1 MTELLGLRILPN
13 CLLLR
18 PAPDIPLDRLRPV
31 VVHGG
36 RPIKPAMGARR
47 IEPSERPQLLIPT
60 DLRPFAADAH
70 ARLQIWAD
78 GFRLLDTPLFPHGG
92 AIAGVV
98 EGMADHCVTGWAANI
113 VGEALPGGT
122 LFVDGVAT
130 TEFRADIGRRDLGG
144 VGPLATCAGF
154 AVPLPPHALDG
165 REHGIVVGFGPHRMD
180 AITIHARPRFRLERA
195 AADVVR
201 LWFFDRGQPDGPAT
215 ITLRHESGRVLAS
228 DPTFERGD
236 TGERFERWHTG
247 FETTLADLPAGR
259 IDVCAGRE
267 AGLVFATLLV
277 STPKTQ
283 IAARHELAATM
294 LRLEQAGEPA
304 FARGALATMR
314 KADTLALTTQV
325 THATGALGR
334 RISVVVPVYKGLAE
348 TAACLASLRR
358 SIEAGDEDIGEL
370 LVLNDHAPEP
380 AMAALLVPGQIGE
393 CVVRVHRNSENLGF
407 VATANVGLQLA
418 DPDCDVIL
426 LNNDTVVPERFAARL
441 KAAAHSA
448 PTIATATPLSNDATL
463 LGLPRVDRRNELSA
477 DDAPRIDALLRT
489 HDGPRTVEIP
499 VGHGFCMY
507 LKREALDDVGALDPV
522 WGRGY
527 CEEVDWCLAAS
538 DRGWSHVA
546 ALDTYVHHASSVS
559 FGPRERTA
567 LMARNHA
574 LLERK
579 YPDFVP
585 RLRDF
590 LIADPI
596 AAIRLDVFC
605 DLLAPKPCL
614 LHVIHAMGGGTGV
627 LMERYADAFAGAG
640 GMNLICTNRFDGWL
654 GVEVD
659 EVVWRETGLALRL
672 PSGGLAQFLD
682 RLVARRLPEVRA
694 LLHSL
699 IGAGPAARELG
710 TRWAIPYAVCAHD
723 YQWICPRVT
732 LVDQTNEFCGV
743 PGGRYCQLCVR
754 TNEFYDFGAAAK
766 AAIEHDLPAWLEA
779 NRALLAGAAAVVAP
793 SADTAARL
801 AAYFS
806 LGNVRVV
813 AHPEPVATTALRRG
827 PDEAAM
833 TRIAVVGGINIAK
846 GMLVLRDLGQHI
858 DRTGAAARVTLFGEV
873 SDPAAFARIGSV
885 EIRGRYAAPDLPA
898 LLAEYQPHV
907 VFFPAVWP
915 ETYCFV
921 LSEIWAAGYP
931 AAAFDLGALAERIM
945 ATGGGVVLPF
955 ETDPTVLLPR
965 LLAARAELASLAG
978 LELDIGTPWDRDDPM
993 LTTLFERQVLRVA
1006 S

>member
-1 MTELLGLRILPN
+1 MELLGLRILPN

-18 PAPDIPLDRLRPV
+18 PEPDIPLDRLRPV

-36 RPIKPAMGARR
+36 TPTKPAMGARR
-47 IEPSERPQLLIPT
+47 IEPGERPSLMIPT
-60 DLRPFAADAH
+60 DLRPFVTDPH

-98 EGMADHCVTGWAANI
+98 EGMVDHCVTGWAANI

-122 LFVDGVAT
+122 LYVDGVAT
-130 TEFRADIGRRDLGG
+130 AEFVADIGRRDLGG

-154 AVPLPPHALDG
+154 AVPLPVHALDG
-165 REHGIVVGFGPHRMD
+165 REHEVVVGFGPHRMD
-180 AITIHARPRFRLERA
+180 AITVRARPRFRLERA
-195 AADVVR
+195 AADIVR

-215 ITLRHESGRVLAS
+215 ITLRHESGRVLQS
-228 DPTFERGD
+228 GPTFERGD
-236 TGERFERWHTG
+236 TGERFGRWHTG
-247 FETTLADLPAGR
+247 LDAILRDWPAGR
-259 IDVCAGRE
+259 IDICAGRD
-267 AGLVFATLLV
+267 ANLVFASLQV

-283 IAARHELAATM
+283 IAAHHELAATM
-294 LRLEQAGEPA
+294 LRLEQAGGPA
-304 FARGALATMR
+304 LSRGLLATMR
-314 KADTLALTTQV
+314 QAGTLAESLGTRV
-325 THATGALGR
+325 THRSGSLGR
-334 RISVVVPVYKGLAE
+334 SVSVVVPVYRGVEE
-348 TAACLASLRR
+348 TTACLAALRR
-358 SIEAGDEDIGEL
+358 SIAAGDEDIGEL
-370 LVLNDHAPEP
+370 LLLDDHAPEP
-380 AMAALLVPGQIGE
+380 AMAALLAAQPGRIGD
-393 CVVRVHRNSENLGF
+393 CAVRVHRNDRNLGF
-407 VATANVGLQLA
+407 VGTANVGLRLA

-426 LNNDTVVPERFAARL
+426 LNNDAVVTALFAARL
-441 KAAAHSA
+441 KAAAHA
-448 PTIATATPLSNDATL
+448 EPRIATATPLSNDATL
-463 LGLPRVDRRNELSA
+463 LGVPRVDCRNELSA
-477 DDAPRIDALLRT
+477 DDAPRIDALLQTR
-489 HDGPRTVEIP
+489 DGPRAVAIP

-559 FGPRERTA
+559 FGARERTA
-567 LMARNHA
+567 LMAHNHA

-596 AAIRLDVFC
+596 APIRLDVFC
-605 DLLAPKPCL
+605 DFLARGAQPCL

-640 GMNLICTNRFDGWL
+640 GMNLICTNRLDGWL
-654 GVEVD
+654 GAEVD

-672 PSGGLAQFLD
+672 PSGGLADFLD
-682 RLVARRLPEVRA
+682 RLVTLGLPGVRA
-694 LLHSL
+694 LVHSL
-699 IGAGPAARELG
+699 IGAGPAARELA

-732 LVDQTNEFCGV
+732 LVDQTDRFCGV
-743 PGGRYCQLCVR
+743 PGGQYCQLCVR
-754 TNEFYDFGAAAK
+754 ANDFYDFGAAAK
-766 AAIEHDLPAWLEA
+766 LTIEADLPAWLGA

-801 AAYFS
+801 ARYFD
-806 LGNVRVV
+806 LGHVRVV
-813 AHPEPVATTALRRG
+813 AHPEPVATATLRRG
-827 PDEAAM
+827 PDDAAM

-846 GMLVLRDLGQHI
+846 GMLVLRDLGRHI
-858 DRTGAAARVTLFGEV
+858 DQTGAAARVTLFGEV

-885 EIRGRYAAPDLPA
+885 EIRGRYTPPDLPA
-898 LLAEYQPHV
+898 LLAAYDPHV

-931 AAAFDLGALAERIM
+931 AASFDLGAVAERIM

-955 ETDPTVLLPR
+955 ETDPAALLPR
-965 LLAARAELASLAG
+965 LMAARADLASLAG
-978 LELDIGTPWDRDDPM
+978 LELDIGSPWDRDDP
-993 LTTLFERQVLRVA
+993 TLRRLFGA
-1006 S
+1006 